1 MPLNWCGLGY
11 PLSSYFGGVYKYE
24 EIYLHDYA
32 TPREA
37 RRAIAA
43 YIAFYNHERR
53 HQSLDYATPVS
64 VYGVPSPIRTTSS
77 RRPD

>member
-1 MPLNWCGLGY
+1 MGQYIPV
-11 PLSSYFGGVYKYE
+11 FGAVATQTPSIKYE

-53 HQSLDYATPVS
+53 HQSLDYATPAS
-64 VYGVPSPIRTTSS
+64 VYGVPSSMRVTS
-77 RRPD
+77 